1 MSVDQSPP
9 PQRPVS
15 PAGAVAL
22 GLVILLGAWMGT
34 RTLGPHTEDVPMTRA
49 AAIAAGPGAALVG
62 LPVQTLD
69 GTTASLR
76 AAGKP
81 TVVMISSET
90 CGFCKAALR
99 DAGEVA
105 AGRPLSGLRL
115 VTLEGAAAGLPMVQA
130 AHVAG
135 ATLVGPAS
143 ASAAAHWAFQIQ
155 GTPTFVALDADGRVT
170 GTMVGYLGPEH
181 FRSWID
187 VMLGNRSRPE

>member
-1 MSVDQSPP
+1 MSDEQSPLP
-9 PQRPVS
+9 RSVS

-22 GLVILLGAWMGT
+22 ALVIALGAWMGM
-34 RTLGPHTEDVPMTRA
+34 RTAGGRATDEAPMTRA

-62 LPVQTLD
+62 LPVRTID
-69 GTTASLR
+69 GAAASLR
-76 AAGKP
+76 AAGTP

-99 DAGEVA
+99 DMGQVA

-115 VTLEGAAAGLPMVQA
+115 VTLEGAAAGLPMVEM

-143 ASAAAHWAFQIQ
+143 AAAAAHWAFQIQ
-155 GTPTFVALDADGRVT
+155 GTPTFVALDANGRVT
-170 GTMVGYLGPEH
+170 GTMVGYLGPEQ

-187 VMLGNRSRPE
+187 VMLGTRERPE